1 MTKKLAV
8 CYVVL
13 EVSSV
18 ISVYVSVHSV
28 VHMNINIID
37 RTHTH
42 TPYSSKALKTL
53 NGLGAI

>member
-42 TPYSSKALKTL
+42 RTAAKL
-53 NGLGAI
+53 

>member
-42 TPYSSKALKTL
+42 THRTAAKL
-53 NGLGAI
+53 